1 MYVGTKNYTAVPLQR
16 AAPGQS
22 PGAQSREQGRGRE
35 PGARKGRRRRREEK
49 AAANHPHS
57 CTGSSGRT

>member
-35 PGARKGRRRRREEK
+35 RRRRRRREEK